1 MSIRRRSTVHD
12 LATLRLHP
20 DGSRVQSGTAAESK
34 IRVSR
39 KSSQTHRQARNIGRD
54 VHGNRIALD
63 AGGTSRIK
71 ERRSAVTSS
80 FEDIEGDDSG
90 KAENLARKAHQE
102 IAGSRESS
110 QPRRRTCTP
119 SEGGE
124 NAGTSDGTGTVKGQ
138 RAKKRRKFYEDFS
151 FLSGLQTNQ
160 PGFVVSE
167 PASIS
172 DAVSPSQHVTRS
184 EAAHS
189 QPMLP
194 VPSSDLLKCVHHFA
208 SEYYTSYGCL
218 YNAPKAARE
227 ATKIRK
233 LARLRK
239 AVARKGGQRVID
251 EDTKGLESSDASGN
265 GSDGNVKD
273 IGNRADRIEDG
284 GGDGGT
290 RLGPAGLRK
299 RKKTSSK
306 DMPRRDMY
314 RAFDGSALMAIGM
327 LLQEHVAELLRAE
340 APEDWL
346 QQMEASKEAE
356 TSGVRGKRSRRK
368 IKDENLG
375 GIAQSDAEAHTDSRL
390 AGELQDDIDS
400 EEGDNSTSVG
410 SSSDFSLEERP

>member
-1 MSIRRRSTVHD
+1 MNIRRRSTVHD

-20 DGSRVQSGTAAESK
+20 DGSRVQSGKASESK

-39 KSSQTHRQARNIGRD
+39 RSSQARRRACNIGRD

-80 FEDIEGDDSG
+80 FEDTEGEDSG
-90 KAENLARKAHQE
+90 KAEIKAHQE
-102 IAGSRESS
+102 TDTIAGRS
-110 QPRRRTCTP
+110 

-124 NAGTSDGTGTVKGQ
+124 NAGASDGAETVKGQ
-138 RAKKRRKFYEDFS
+138 RAKKRKKFYEDFS
-151 FLSGLQTNQ
+151 FLIGLQTNP

-167 PASIS
+167 LASIS
-172 DAVSPSQHVTRS
+172 NAVSPSQHVIRS

-189 QPMLP
+189 QPILP

-239 AVARKGGQRVID
+239 AAARKASQRVID
-251 EDTKGLESSDASGN
+251 EDTKGLESSDASVN
-265 GSDGNVKD
+265 GSDGNVNE
-273 IGNRADRIEDG
+273 IGNKADRIEDSG
-284 GGDGGT
+284 RDGGT
-290 RLGPAGLRK
+290 RGGTAGPRK
-299 RKKTSSK
+299 RRKTSSK

-314 RAFDGSALMAIGM
+314 RAFDGSALMTIGM

-346 QQMEASKEAE
+346 RQMEASKEAK
-356 TSGVRGKRSRRK
+356 TSGVRGRRSRRK
-368 IKDENLG
+368 IKHEENLDE
-375 GIAQSDAEAHTDSRL
+375 IAESDGEGHTDLRL
-390 AGELQDDIDS
+390 AEEFQDVIDS
-400 EEGDNSTSVG
+400 EDGDNSTSVG
-410 SSSDFSLEERP
+410 RSSESSLEG

>member
-20 DGSRVQSGTAAESK
+20 DGSRVQSSTVSQSK
-34 IRVSR
+34 IRDSR
-39 KSSQTHRQARNIGRD
+39 ESSQAVRRARNTGRD

-63 AGGTSRIK
+63 AGGSSRIK
-71 ERRSAVTSS
+71 KRRSAVTSS
-80 FEDIEGDDSG
+80 FEDTEGEDTG
-90 KAENLARKAHQE
+90 KAGKKAHQE
-102 IAGSRESS
+102 TDTIADRS
-110 QPRRRTCTP
+110 

-124 NAGTSDGTGTVKGQ
+124 NAGAGDAAESVKGQ

-151 FLSGLQTNQ
+151 FLIGLQTN
-160 PGFVVSE
+160 PPEFVVSE

-172 DAVSPSQHVTRS
+172 DAVSPSQHVIRS

-189 QPMLP
+189 QPMPP
-194 VPSSDLLKCVHHFA
+194 VPSSDLLKCVHHLA

-239 AVARKGGQRVID
+239 AVARKAGQRVID

-265 GSDGNVKD
+265 GSEGDVKE
-273 IGNRADRIEDG
+273 IGNKADRIEDSG
-284 GGDGGT
+284 RDSGT
-290 RLGPAGLRK
+290 RGTARPRK
-299 RKKTSSK
+299 RRRTCTK

-327 LLQEHVAELLRAE
+327 LLQEHVVELLRAE
-340 APEDWL
+340 APADWL

-356 TSGVRGKRSRRK
+356 TSRVRGKRSRRK
-368 IKDENLG
+368 IKQENLDE
-375 GIAQSDAEAHTDSRL
+375 IAQSDVEVHTDSRL
-390 AGELQDDIDS
+390 AEEFQDDIDS
-400 EEGDNSTSVG
+400 DDGDNSTSV
-410 SSSDFSLEERP
+410 SSSSESSQEERS

>member
-20 DGSRVQSGTAAESK
+20 DGSRVQSGTSGESK

-39 KSSQTHRQARNIGRD
+39 KSSQARRRVRNIGRD

-80 FEDIEGDDSG
+80 FEDIEGEDSG
-90 KAENLARKAHQE
+90 KAENLVRKAHQE
-102 IAGSRESS
+102 IAGPRGRSP
-110 QPRRRTCTP
+110 PRRRTCSP

-124 NAGTSDGTGTVKGQ
+124 NADTSDGTETVKGQ

-151 FLSGLQTNQ
+151 FLSGLQTNP

-172 DAVSPSQHVTRS
+172 DAVSPSQRITRS

-189 QPMLP
+189 QPVLP

-233 LARLRK
+233 FARLRK
-239 AVARKGGQRVID
+239 AVARKAGQRVID
-251 EDTKGLESSDASGN
+251 EDTKGLESSDTSGN
-265 GSDGNVKD
+265 DSDGNMKD
-273 IGNRADRIEDG
+273 IGNKADRIADSG
-284 GGDGGT
+284 RDDGT
-290 RLGPAGLRK
+290 RLTPAGQRK
-299 RKKTSSK
+299 QKKTSPK

-340 APEDWL
+340 EDWL
-346 QQMEASKEAE
+346 QQTEPSKEAE

-368 IKDENLG
+368 IKHKENLD
-375 GIAQSDAEAHTDSRL
+375 GIAQSDAEEHTNSRL
-390 AGELQDDIDS
+390 AEELQDDIDS
-400 EEGDNSTSVG
+400 EDGDNSISVG
-410 SSSDFSLEERP
+410 SSSDISLEERP